1 MASARPQEDSS
12 KGFHWID
19 LCVMVRM
26 VGGLALAEQCPL
38 PGPGYP
44 ESHRARFDRPKMEA
58 TGSLDPFPWPLLS
71 KSPDS
76 RLVRFSAHCSDPC
89 PASSPHPHPQKAEF
103 TASILGEGPCLTD
116 PSLWAARLASLQTS
130 SVPCASLSPD
140 SVS

>member
-1 MASARPQEDSS
+1 MNGISQAHRKTPLRGSI
-12 KGFHWID
+12 GLI
-19 LCVMVRM
+19 CVMVRM

-58 TGSLDPFPWPLLS
+58 TGSLDPFPWPLL

-89 PASSPHPHPQKAEF
+89 PASSPTLIPRKQ
-103 TASILGEGPCLTD
+103 
-116 PSLWAARLASLQTS
+116 S
-130 SVPCASLSPD
+130 SQPRF
-140 SVS
+140 